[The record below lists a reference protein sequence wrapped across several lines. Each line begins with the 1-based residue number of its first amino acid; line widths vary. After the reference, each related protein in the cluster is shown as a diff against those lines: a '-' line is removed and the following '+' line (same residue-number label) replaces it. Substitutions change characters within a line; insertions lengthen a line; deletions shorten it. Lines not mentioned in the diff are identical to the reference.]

1 MMKRLLTLLLTALTL
16 MPPLRARDFKY
27 DGINYSVIDE
37 DAHTCRTKPSYTE
50 RDKYWPNRVN
60 TYPGTWITEEKS
72 IEIPAKVYDTT
83 YDENGIEFTV
93 IEIGNGSFR
102 DNHTL
107 TGVSIPATVTKIG
120 FDAFYNCENLK
131 TYTVASD
138 NPVFA
143 SADGAVYNKDKTVL
157 ELCPGALT
165 SFTIPATV
173 TDITKG
179 AFSGCVKMTRFE
191 VDSKNSAF
199 TSDNGVLFTKD
210 KAQLVCCPGAKT
222 KFSIPDYVTVR
233 DDAFRCC
240 TALTDIEL
248 PRHCGLPSQVF
259 IKCEKLHSITCN
271 TSGTDWAEDLPM
283 QGSYSYYEIYTVPDA
298 YTRLKSISDSRKD
311 KGHSY
316 FLLHPSISAIKEVGP
331 TSFVAA
337 PSTANDYGIDM
348 AGYTIQKTSYRY
360 NDLPYITIK
369 GTGPQPVV
377 GLPITVS
384 RTVDVSME
392 LTNPEGRRVDCYI
405 KYNLNWPAFELTTLA
420 ARATSND
427 CAIICAETNMSED
440 ETGGGFEWRR
450 YDAPDLVPSTFV
462 ACPVANGHME
472 GKLKGLSSN
481 TYYKYRA
488 YYEDIKGT
496 RTFGEWTAFSTADA
510 YVYFEPTVYTY
521 APTNVTSTGAE
532 LRGYALAGSD
542 DVTEQGFEYRAVAQS
557 RAAEGDVQR
566 VVVSG
571 QRMRAQLDNL
581 LPSTTYSVRTFA
593 TTAKGT
599 TYGDEMTFTTAED
612 PNGAIET
619 VSVAKAERAN
629 DVYTLQGMLVR
640 RNATAD
646 DLRSLRPGLYIIGG
660 RKVLVR

>member
-1 MMKRLLTLLLTALTL
+1 M
-16 MPPLRARDFKY
+16 
-27 DGINYSVIDE
+27 E
-37 DAHTCRTKPSYTE
+37 
-50 RDKYWPNRVN
+50 
-60 TYPGTWITEEKS
+60 
-72 IEIPAKVYDTT
+72 
-83 YDENGIEFTV
+83 
-93 IEIGNGSFR
+93 
-102 DNHTL
+102 
-107 TGVSIPATVTKIG
+107 
-120 FDAFYNCENLK
+120 
-131 TYTVASD
+131 
-138 NPVFA
+138 
-143 SADGAVYNKDKTVL
+143 
-157 ELCPGALT
+157 
-165 SFTIPATV
+165 
-173 TDITKG
+173 
-179 AFSGCVKMTRFE
+179 
-191 VDSKNSAF
+191 
-199 TSDNGVLFTKD
+199 
-210 KAQLVCCPGAKT
+210 
-222 KFSIPDYVTVR
+222 
-233 DDAFRCC
+233 
-240 TALTDIEL
+240 
-248 PRHCGLPSQVF
+248 
-259 IKCEKLHSITCN
+259 
-271 TSGTDWAEDLPM
+271 
-283 QGSYSYYEIYTVPDA
+283 
-298 YTRLKSISDSRKD
+298 
-311 KGHSY
+311 
-316 FLLHPSISAIKEVGP
+316 
-331 TSFVAA
+331 
-337 PSTANDYGIDM
+337 
-348 AGYTIQKTSYRY
+348 
-360 NDLPYITIK
+360 
-369 GTGPQPVV
+369 GTGSQPIV

-384 RTVDVSME
+384 RTVYVSMD
-392 LTNPEGRRVDCYI
+392 LTNPEGKRAYCSVE
-405 KYNLNWPAFELTTLA
+405 YNMSWPNFELTTLA

-496 RTFGEWTAFSTADA
+496 RTFGDWIAFYTADA

-542 DVTEQGFEYRAVAQS
+542 DVTEQGFEYRAMAQS
-557 RAAEGDVQR
+557 RAAEGEVER

>member
-37 DAHTCRTKPSYTE
+37 NAHTCRTKESYQE
-50 RDKYWPNRVN
+50 PDKYRPNRYT

-72 IEIPAKVYDTT
+72 IEIPSKAYDTT
-83 YDENGIEFTV
+83 YNKDGIEFTV

-102 DNHTL
+102 DNHKL

-259 IKCEKLHSITCN
+259 IECEKLHNITN
-271 TSGTDWAEDLPM
+271 NLPGADWAKGLPTDNNF
-283 QGSYSYYEIYTVPDA
+283 YEIYTVPDA
-298 YTRLKSISDSRKD
+298 YDHLKSISDSRKD
-311 KGHSY
+311 KGDSY
-316 FLLHPSISAIKEVGP
+316 FLLHPSISAIKELGP

-337 PSTANDYGIDM
+337 PSTENDYGIDM
-348 AGYTIQKTSYRY
+348 TGYTIQKTSYRCDNY
-360 NDLPYITIK
+360 PAITME
-369 GTGPQPVV
+369 GTGSQPIV

-384 RTVDVSME
+384 RTVYVSMA
-392 LTNPEGRRVDCYI
+392 LTNPEGRRAYCSVE
-405 KYNLNWPAFELTTLA
+405 YNMSWPNFELTTLA

-496 RTFGEWTAFSTADA
+496 RTFGDWIAFYTADA

-542 DVTEQGFEYRAVAQS
+542 DVTEQGFEYRTVAQS

-646 DLRSLRPGLYIIGG
+646 DLRALRPGLYIIGG